1 MAGKFREL
9 MALLKSDD
17 LDVSLGTAARVHRVC
32 RPEVMRMIAAELTA
46 DLRSRNTAVRE
57 KAHQL
62 FLVLMDRMPG
72 GVNENE
78 YEEPPVGFRVAAL
91 VKDLTSRDRFVQ
103 LRAIEQLGELKEPAR
118 ITLPVLERLL
128 LHPDG
133 EVQLAAAMTIGSITG
148 EMPVD
153 KSRGSRRSCKRA
165 AVDILGTFQK
175 SFDGGKAVGSNSR
188 RSRTEFVASRFF
200 LASSC
205 SKVGNPTLKSE
216 PFTSANSNF
225 AVRADNPSGCWF
237 LCRAHGLTAI
247 WPTGRQGPFC
257 RASQPAL
264 PYATIKHPALPPD
277 CESPGGGTPLPA
289 ILPCTFADDGLV
301 RVDHE

>member
-9 MALLKSDD
+9 MTLLKSDD
-17 LDVSLGTAARVHRVC
+17 LDISLGTAARVHRVC

-91 VKDLTSRDRFVQ
+91 VKDLTSRDRTIQ

-128 LHPDG
+128 NHADN
-133 EVQLAAAMTIGSITG
+133 EVRLAAAVAIGSITG
-148 EMPVD
+148 EMPD
-153 KSRGSRRSCKRA
+153 RP
-165 AVDILGTFQK
+165 
-175 SFDGGKAVGSNSR
+175 
-188 RSRTEFVASRFF
+188 VAER
-200 LASSC
+200 
-205 SKVGNPTLKSE
+205 
-216 PFTSANSNF
+216 
-225 AVRADNPSGCWF
+225 
-237 LCRAHGLTAI
+237 
-247 WPTGRQGPFC
+247 
-257 RASQPAL
+257 
-264 PYATIKHPALPPD
+264 
-277 CESPGGGTPLPA
+277 
-289 ILPCTFADDGLV
+289 
-301 RVDHE
+301 